1 MRQLMR
7 TCARRWRIALAA
19 ALFLGGPASRFGAAQ
34 DLVESNPGKPE
45 AVLSE
50 TPGLF
55 DEPAGV
61 TRSVLA
67 LDRIL
72 GGSGSK
78 TEGFYNV
85 FGDMPSGAGWI
96 SGGRGYR
103 RWFADENVFFDSSA
117 AISWRGYKSAQ
128 AQVALPKL
136 LHQRLMT
143 GAQLRW
149 LDSTQ
154 VNFYGEGSGSLRS
167 DRSQFRM
174 RSTSL
179 SAYAAIRPVRWMAV
193 EGRVGL
199 LKPSLLEPGGIFK
212 QNFPPVSSVF
222 ASNVVYS
229 LAEQPAFLHQEISA
243 IADTRDY
250 PGHPTRGGVLRGAMA
265 RYSDQ
270 DSGLFTF
277 TRYEAEAARFVSLPH
292 WPVVLALH
300 GWLVSSDP
308 AEGSTVPFY
317 LQPTIGGQ
325 NSLRSFADYR
335 FHDRHSL
342 VVNAE
347 ARLPLLTH
355 VDGALFVDAGSVA
368 ARFGDLGLAH
378 RSYGIGVRLHSRRQ
392 TYARVDLAHGDE
404 GWRILFRLNDPL
416 QLTRLSRRI
425 AMSPFVP

>member
-1 MRQLMR
+1 MR
-7 TCARRWRIALAA
+7 TSGSHWRVALAA
-19 ALFLGGPASRFGAAQ
+19 TLLLGGPASGLVGAQ

-45 AVLSE
+45 EVLSE
-50 TPGLF
+50 TQGLF
-55 DEPAGV
+55 AEPVGV
-61 TRSVLA
+61 TRAVLT
-67 LDRIL
+67 LDRVL
-72 GGSGSK
+72 GGSGGKS
-78 TEGFYNV
+78 EGFYTV
-85 FGDMPSGAGWI
+85 FGDLPSGAGWI

-103 RWFADENVFFDSSA
+103 HWYADEKVFFDSSA
-117 AISWRGYKSAQ
+117 SISWRGYKSAQ
-128 AQVALPKL
+128 AQIALPKL
-136 LHQRLMT
+136 FHQHLMT

-154 VNFYGEGSGSLRS
+154 VNFYGEGAGSQRS

-179 SAYAAIRPVRWMAV
+179 SAYAAIRPMRWMAV

-212 QNFPPVSSVF
+212 QNFPPTSSVF
-222 ASNVVYS
+222 ASNIVYS
-229 LAEQPAFLHQEISA
+229 LSEQPAFVHQEVSA

-250 PGHPTRGGVLRGAMA
+250 PGHPTRGGVLRGTIA

-277 TRYEAEAARFVSLPH
+277 TRYEAEAARFVSLPR
-292 WPVVLALH
+292 WPIVLALH

-308 AEGSTVPFY
+308 AEGATVPFY
-317 LQPTIGGQ
+317 LQPAMGGQ
-325 NSLRSFADYR
+325 STLRSFADYR

-347 ARLPLLTH
+347 ARVPLFTH

-368 ARFGDLGLAH
+368 SRFADLGLAQ
-378 RSYGIGVRLHSRRQ
+378 RSYGVGVRLHSRRQ
-392 TYARVDLAHGDE
+392 TFGRADLAHGAE

-425 AMSPFVP
+425 AMAPFVP